1 MNRELLRI
9 SIHKMVVATLISIS
23 GTLSEVSIPAKTAD
37 VLEWLRKKLK
47 QPTLQ
52 FQGKCV
58 HEEHSFAFFAVPSEI
73 EDEQTNQ
80 HMLPPP
86 FNDDSFQGS
95 IAVLKSAN
103 PNPDDYDRQAS
114 KYVDLKTVEYD
125 EFYATCTFDEE
136 DDPEEQGEYEEDD
149 GLGDPQQEEPEDPVD
164 ATVRPHVTVHMLHAS
179 NVFVDHPL
187 RDLIRSKFES
197 EEIEHAILTRSV
209 SDAQK
214 WFIDIDWTN
223 SVFVDMYRSRA
234 VSLYR
239 YRDLAASMTATEFV
253 DSTAVDLNPK
263 RWTSIIEALI
273 EKEKA
278 MYSKKSTASIFMYC
292 SSCKVKTK
300 CDYYQ
305 LQTRSADEP
314 MTTFV
319 TCLECD
325 KRWKF

>member
-1 MNRELLRI
+1 
-9 SIHKMVVATLISIS
+9 MVVATLISIA
-23 GTLSEVSIPAKTAD
+23 GVLSEASIPAKTAD

-58 HEEHSFAFFAVPSEI
+58 QEEHSFAFFAVPSEV

-86 FNDDSFQGS
+86 FHDDSFQGS

-114 KYVDLKTVEYD
+114 KYMDLKSSEYD
-125 EFYATCTFDEE
+125 EFYQTCTFNEEEDEE
-136 DDPEEQGEYEEDD
+136 NEGEYEEDD
-149 GLGDPQQEEPEDPVD
+149 GQGDPTQDEPEDLEEGED
-164 ATVRPHVTVHMLHAS
+164 RPNITVHMLHAS
-179 NVFVDHPL
+179 NVFVDHAL
-187 RDLIRSKFES
+187 RDLVCKKFES
-197 EEIEHAILTRSV
+197 EEIEKAILNRCV
-209 SDAQK
+209 NDAQK
-214 WFIDIDWTN
+214 WFVDIDWTN

-234 VSLYR
+234 VSLYP
-239 YRDLAASMTATEFV
+239 YREMAANLTPTEFV

-263 RWTSIIEALI
+263 RWKEMIQKIID
-273 EKEKA
+273 KEKA
-278 MYSKKSTASIFMYC
+278 MYSKKSTASIFMFC
-292 SSCKVKTK
+292 SSCKKKTR

-325 KRWKF
+325 RRWKF

>member
-1 MNRELLRI
+1 
-9 SIHKMVVATLISIS
+9 MVLATLISIS

-136 DDPEEQGEYEEDD
+136 DEPEEQGEYEEDD

-164 ATVRPHVTVHMLHAS
+164 PMVRTHVTVHMLHAS
-179 NVFVDHPL
+179 NVFIDHPL

-214 WFIDIDWTN
+214 WFIDIDWSN

-239 YRDLAASMTATEFV
+239 YRDLAKNMTATEFV

-292 SSCKVKTK
+292 SSCKIKTK

>member
-1 MNRELLRI
+1 
-9 SIHKMVVATLISIS
+9 MVLATLISIS

-136 DDPEEQGEYEEDD
+136 DEPEEQGEYEEDD
-149 GLGDPQQEEPEDPVD
+149 GLGDPQQEEPEDQVD

-214 WFIDIDWTN
+214 WFIDIDWSN

-239 YRDLAASMTATEFV
+239 YRDLAKNMTATEFV

-292 SSCKVKTK
+292 SSCKIKTK

>member
-1 MNRELLRI
+1 
-9 SIHKMVVATLISIS
+9 MVVATLISIA
-23 GTLSEVSIPAKTAD
+23 GVLSEASIPAKTAD

-58 HEEHSFAFFAVPSEI
+58 QEEHSFAFFAVPSEV

-86 FNDDSFQGS
+86 FHDDSFQGS

-114 KYVDLKTVEYD
+114 KYMDLKSSEYD
-125 EFYATCTFDEE
+125 EFYQTCTFNEEEDEE
-136 DDPEEQGEYEEDD
+136 NEGEYEEDD
-149 GLGDPQQEEPEDPVD
+149 GQGDPTQDEPEDVEEGED
-164 ATVRPHVTVHMLHAS
+164 RPNITVHMLHAS

-187 RDLIRSKFES
+187 RDLVRKKFES
-197 EEIEHAILTRSV
+197 EEIEKAILNRCV
-209 SDAQK
+209 NDAQK
-214 WFIDIDWTN
+214 WFVDIDWTN

-234 VSLYR
+234 VSLYP
-239 YRDLAASMTATEFV
+239 YREMAANLTPTEFV

-263 RWTSIIEALI
+263 RWKEMIQKIID
-273 EKEKA
+273 KEKA
-278 MYSKKSTASIFMYC
+278 MYSKKSTASIFMHC
-292 SSCKVKTK
+292 SSCKKKTR

>member
-1 MNRELLRI
+1 
-9 SIHKMVVATLISIS
+9 
-23 GTLSEVSIPAKTAD
+23 
-37 VLEWLRKKLK
+37 
-47 QPTLQ
+47 
-52 FQGKCV
+52 
-58 HEEHSFAFFAVPSEI
+58 
-73 EDEQTNQ
+73 
-80 HMLPPP
+80 MLPPP

-239 YRDLAASMTATEFV
+239 YRDLAKTMTATEFV

>member
-1 MNRELLRI
+1 
-9 SIHKMVVATLISIS
+9 MVVATLISIA
-23 GTLSEVSIPAKTAD
+23 GVLSEASIPAKTVD

-58 HEEHSFAFFAVPSEI
+58 QEEHSFAFFAVPSEV

-86 FNDDSFQGS
+86 FHDDSFQGS

-114 KYVDLKTVEYD
+114 KYMDLKTSEYD
-125 EFYATCTFDEE
+125 EFYQTCTFNEDEE
-136 DDPEEQGEYEEDD
+136 ENEGEYEEDD
-149 GLGDPQQEEPEDPVD
+149 GQGDPTQDEPEEVEEGED
-164 ATVRPHVTVHMLHAS
+164 RPNITVHMLHAS
-179 NVFVDHPL
+179 NVFVEHLL
-187 RDLIRSKFES
+187 RDRVREKFES
-197 EEIEHAILTRSV
+197 EEIEHAILNRCV
-209 SDAQK
+209 NDAQK
-214 WFIDIDWTN
+214 WFVDIDWN
-223 SVFVDMYRSRA
+223 NPVFVDMYRSRA
-234 VSLYR
+234 VSLYP
-239 YRDLAASMTATEFV
+239 YREMAANMTPTDFV

-263 RWTSIIEALI
+263 RWKEMIQKIID
-273 EKEKA
+273 KEKA
-278 MYSKKSTASIFMYC
+278 MYSKKSTASIFMFC
-292 SSCKVKTK
+292 SSCKKKTR

>member
-1 MNRELLRI
+1 
-9 SIHKMVVATLISIS
+9 MVLATLISIS
-23 GTLSEVSIPAKTAD
+23 GTLSEVSIPAKTVD

-136 DDPEEQGEYEEDD
+136 DDEEEQGEYEEDD

-164 ATVRPHVTVHMLHAS
+164 TAVRPHVTVHMLHAS
-179 NVFVDHPL
+179 NVFIDHPL
-187 RDLIRSKFES
+187 RDLVRSKFES

-239 YRDLAASMTATEFV
+239 YRDLAKNMTATEFV

>member
-1 MNRELLRI
+1 
-9 SIHKMVVATLISIS
+9 MVLATLISIS
-23 GTLSEVSIPAKTAD
+23 GTLSEVSIPAKTVD

-136 DDPEEQGEYEEDD
+136 DDEEEQGEYEEDD

-164 ATVRPHVTVHMLHAS
+164 TAVRPHVTVHMLHAS
-179 NVFVDHPL
+179 NVFIDHPL

-239 YRDLAASMTATEFV
+239 YRDLAKNMTATEFV

-292 SSCKVKTK
+292 SSCKIKTK

>member
-1 MNRELLRI
+1 
-9 SIHKMVVATLISIS
+9 MVVATLISIA
-23 GTLSEVSIPAKTAD
+23 GVLSEASIPAKTAD

-58 HEEHSFAFFAVPSEI
+58 QEEHSFAFFAVPSEV

-86 FNDDSFQGS
+86 FHDDSFQGS

-114 KYVDLKTVEYD
+114 KYMDLKCSEYD
-125 EFYATCTFDEE
+125 EFYQTCTFNEEEDEE
-136 DDPEEQGEYEEDD
+136 NEGEYEEDD
-149 GLGDPQQEEPEDPVD
+149 GQGDPTQDEPEDD
-164 ATVRPHVTVHMLHAS
+164 
-179 NVFVDHPL
+179 
-187 RDLIRSKFES
+187 
-197 EEIEHAILTRSV
+197 AILNRCV
-209 SDAQK
+209 NDAQK
-214 WFIDIDWTN
+214 WFVDIDWTN

-234 VSLYR
+234 VSLYP
-239 YRDLAASMTATEFV
+239 YRKMAANLGPTEFV
-253 DSTAVDLNPK
+253 DSTAVDLNPN
-263 RWTSIIEALI
+263 RWKEMIQKIID
-273 EKEKA
+273 KEKA
-278 MYSKKSTASIFMYC
+278 MYSKKSTASIFMFC
-292 SSCKVKTK
+292 SSCKKKTR

>member
-1 MNRELLRI
+1 
-9 SIHKMVVATLISIS
+9 MVLATLISIS

-136 DDPEEQGEYEEDD
+136 DEPEEHGEYEEDD

-214 WFIDIDWTN
+214 WFIDIDWSN

-239 YRDLAASMTATEFV
+239 YRDLAKNMTATEFV

-292 SSCKVKTK
+292 SSCKIKTK

>member
-1 MNRELLRI
+1 
-9 SIHKMVVATLISIS
+9 MVVATLISIA
-23 GTLSEVSIPAKTAD
+23 GVLSEASIPAKTAD

-58 HEEHSFAFFAVPSEI
+58 QEEHSFAFFAVPSEV

-86 FNDDSFQGS
+86 FHDDSFQGS

-114 KYVDLKTVEYD
+114 KYMDLKTTEYD
-125 EFYATCTFDEE
+125 EFYQTCTFNEEDEE
-136 DDPEEQGEYEEDD
+136 NEGEYEEDD
-149 GLGDPQQEEPEDPVD
+149 GQGDPTQDEPEDVEEGED
-164 ATVRPHVTVHMLHAS
+164 RPNITVHMLHAS
-179 NVFVDHPL
+179 NVFVDHLL
-187 RDLIRSKFES
+187 RDRVREKFES
-197 EEIEHAILTRSV
+197 EEIEHAILNRCV
-209 SDAQK
+209 NDAQK
-214 WFIDIDWTN
+214 WFVDIDWN
-223 SVFVDMYRSRA
+223 NPVFVDMYRSRA
-234 VSLYR
+234 VSLYP
-239 YRDLAASMTATEFV
+239 YREMAANLTPTEFV

-263 RWTSIIEALI
+263 RWKEMIQKIID
-273 EKEKA
+273 KEKA
-278 MYSKKSTASIFMYC
+278 MYSKKSTASIFMFC
-292 SSCKVKTK
+292 SSCKKKTR

>member
-1 MNRELLRI
+1 
-9 SIHKMVVATLISIS
+9 MVVATLISIT

-58 HEEHSFAFFAVPSEI
+58 HEEHSFAFFAVSSEI

-125 EFYATCTFDEE
+125 EFYSTCTFDEE
-136 DDPEEQGEYEEDD
+136 DENEQQGEYEEDD

-164 ATVRPHVTVHMLHAS
+164 GTTRPHVTVHMLHAS

-187 RDLIRSKFES
+187 RDLVRSKFES

-209 SDAQK
+209 ADAQK

-239 YRDLAASMTATEFV
+239 YRNLAETMTATEFV

-292 SSCKVKTK
+292 SSCKIKTK

>member
-1 MNRELLRI
+1 
-9 SIHKMVVATLISIS
+9 MVLATLISIS

-136 DDPEEQGEYEEDD
+136 DEPEEQGEYEEDD

-214 WFIDIDWTN
+214 WFIDIDWSN

-239 YRDLAASMTATEFV
+239 YRDLAKNMTATEFV

-292 SSCKVKTK
+292 SSCKIKTK

>member
-1 MNRELLRI
+1 
-9 SIHKMVVATLISIS
+9 MVLATLISIS

-136 DDPEEQGEYEEDD
+136 DEPEEQGEYEEDD

-164 ATVRPHVTVHMLHAS
+164 ATIRPHVTVHMLHAS

-214 WFIDIDWTN
+214 WFIDIDWSN

-239 YRDLAASMTATEFV
+239 YRDLAKNMTATEFV

-292 SSCKVKTK
+292 SSCKIKTK

>member
-1 MNRELLRI
+1 
-9 SIHKMVVATLISIS
+9 MVVATLISIA
-23 GTLSEVSIPAKTAD
+23 GVLSEALIPAKTAD

-58 HEEHSFAFFAVPSEI
+58 QEEHSFAFFAVPSEA

-86 FNDDSFQGS
+86 FHDDSFQGS

-114 KYVDLKTVEYD
+114 KYMDLKSSEYD
-125 EFYATCTFDEE
+125 EFYQTCTFNEE
-136 DDPEEQGEYEEDD
+136 DDQENEGEYEEDD
-149 GLGDPQQEEPEDPVD
+149 GQGDPTQDEPEDVEEGED
-164 ATVRPHVTVHMLHAS
+164 RPNITVHMLHAS
-179 NVFVDHPL
+179 NVFVDHAL
-187 RDLIRSKFES
+187 RDLVREKFES
-197 EEIEHAILTRSV
+197 EDIEKAILNRCV
-209 SDAQK
+209 NDAQK
-214 WFIDIDWTN
+214 WFVDIDWTN

-234 VSLYR
+234 VSLYP
-239 YRDLAASMTATEFV
+239 YREMAANLTPTEFV

-263 RWTSIIEALI
+263 RWKEMIQKIID
-273 EKEKA
+273 KEKA
-278 MYSKKSTASIFMYC
+278 MYSKKSTASIFMFC
-292 SSCKVKTK
+292 SSCKKKTR

-325 KRWKF
+325 RRWKF

>member
-1 MNRELLRI
+1 
-9 SIHKMVVATLISIS
+9 MVVATLISIA
-23 GTLSEVSIPAKTAD
+23 GVLSEASIPAKTAD

-58 HEEHSFAFFAVPSEI
+58 QEEHSFAFFAVPSEV

-86 FNDDSFQGS
+86 FHDDSFQGS

-114 KYVDLKTVEYD
+114 KYMDLKCSEYD
-125 EFYATCTFDEE
+125 EFYQTCTFNEEEDEE
-136 DDPEEQGEYEEDD
+136 NEGEYEEDD
-149 GLGDPQQEEPEDPVD
+149 GQGDPTQDEPEDVEEGED
-164 ATVRPHVTVHMLHAS
+164 RPNITVHMLHAS

-187 RDLIRSKFES
+187 RDLVRKKFES
-197 EEIEHAILTRSV
+197 EEIEHAILNRCV
-209 SDAQK
+209 NDAQK
-214 WFIDIDWTN
+214 WFVDIDWTN

-234 VSLYR
+234 VSLYP
-239 YRDLAASMTATEFV
+239 YRKMATNLGPTEFV
-253 DSTAVDLNPK
+253 DSTAVDLNPN
-263 RWTSIIEALI
+263 RWKEMIQKIID
-273 EKEKA
+273 KEKA
-278 MYSKKSTASIFMYC
+278 MYSKKSTASIFMFC
-292 SSCKVKTK
+292 SSCKKKTR

>member
-1 MNRELLRI
+1 
-9 SIHKMVVATLISIS
+9 MVVATLISIT
-23 GTLSEVSIPAKTAD
+23 GALSEASIPAKTTD

-58 HEEHSFAFFAVPSEI
+58 HEEHSFAFFAVPSEV

-86 FNDDSFQGS
+86 FHDDSFQGS

-103 PNPDDYDRQAS
+103 PNPDDYDRQAT
-114 KYVDLKTVEYD
+114 KYVDLKTAEYD
-125 EFYATCTFDEE
+125 EFYQTCTFNEE
-136 DDPEEQGEYEEDD
+136 EEEENEGEYEEDD
-149 GLGDPQQEEPEDPVD
+149 GNGDPVQDDQEETEEGE
-164 ATVRPHVTVHMLHAS
+164 ARPHVTVHMLHAS
-179 NVFVDHPL
+179 NVFVDHPM
-187 RDLIRSKFES
+187 RDRVREKFES
-197 EEIEHAILTRSV
+197 EEIETAILNRCV
-209 SDAQK
+209 HDAQK
-214 WFIDIDWTN
+214 WFVDIDWTN

-234 VSLYR
+234 VSLYP
-239 YRDLAASMTATEFV
+239 YRHLAEGMTASGFA

-263 RWTSIIEALI
+263 RWKEMIQKIID
-273 EKEKA
+273 KEKA
-278 MYSKKSTASIFMYC
+278 LHSKKSTASIFMNC
-292 SSCKVKTK
+292 SSCKKKTR

-319 TCLECD
+319 TCLDCD

>member
-1 MNRELLRI
+1 
-9 SIHKMVVATLISIS
+9 MVLATLISIA
-23 GTLSEVSIPAKTAD
+23 GVLSEASIPAKTVD

-58 HEEHSFAFFAVPSEI
+58 QEEHSFAFFAVPSEV

-86 FNDDSFQGS
+86 FHDDSFQGS

-114 KYVDLKTVEYD
+114 KYMDLKTSEYD
-125 EFYATCTFDEE
+125 EFYQTCTFNEEDEE
-136 DDPEEQGEYEEDD
+136 NEGEYEEDD
-149 GLGDPQQEEPEDPVD
+149 GQGDPTQDEPEEVEEGED
-164 ATVRPHVTVHMLHAS
+164 RPNITVHMLHAS
-179 NVFVDHPL
+179 NVFVEHLL
-187 RDLIRSKFES
+187 RDRVREKFES
-197 EEIEHAILTRSV
+197 EEIENAILNRCV
-209 SDAQK
+209 NDAQK
-214 WFIDIDWTN
+214 WFVDIDWNN

-234 VSLYR
+234 VSLYP
-239 YRDLAASMTATEFV
+239 YREMAANMSPTEFV

-263 RWTSIIEALI
+263 RWKEMIQKIID
-273 EKEKA
+273 KEKA
-278 MYSKKSTASIFMYC
+278 MYSKKSTASIFMFC
-292 SSCKVKTK
+292 SSCKKKTR

-325 KRWKF
+325 RRWKF

>member
-1 MNRELLRI
+1 
-9 SIHKMVVATLISIS
+9 MVVATLISIA
-23 GTLSEVSIPAKTAD
+23 GVLSEASIPAKTAD

-58 HEEHSFAFFAVPSEI
+58 QEEHSFAFFAVPSEV

-86 FNDDSFQGS
+86 FHDDSFQGS

-114 KYVDLKTVEYD
+114 KYMDLKTTEYD
-125 EFYATCTFDEE
+125 EFYQTCTFNEEDEE
-136 DDPEEQGEYEEDD
+136 NEGEYEEDD
-149 GLGDPQQEEPEDPVD
+149 GQGDPTQDEPEDVEEGED
-164 ATVRPHVTVHMLHAS
+164 RPNITVHMLHAS
-179 NVFVDHPL
+179 NVFVDHLL
-187 RDLIRSKFES
+187 RDRVREKFES
-197 EEIEHAILTRSV
+197 EEIEHAILNRCV
-209 SDAQK
+209 NDAQK
-214 WFIDIDWTN
+214 WFVDIDWN
-223 SVFVDMYRSRA
+223 NPVFVDMYRSRA
-234 VSLYR
+234 VSLYP
-239 YRDLAASMTATEFV
+239 YRKMAANLTPTEFV

-263 RWTSIIEALI
+263 RWKEMIQKIID
-273 EKEKA
+273 KEKA
-278 MYSKKSTASIFMYC
+278 MYSKKSTASIFMFC
-292 SSCKVKTK
+292 SSCKKKTR

>member
-1 MNRELLRI
+1 
-9 SIHKMVVATLISIS
+9 MVVATLISIT

-125 EFYATCTFDEE
+125 EFYSTCTFDEE
-136 DDPEEQGEYEEDD
+136 DENEEQGEYEEDD
-149 GLGDPQQEEPEDPVD
+149 GLGDPQQEEPEDTVD
-164 ATVRPHVTVHMLHAS
+164 GTTRPHVTVHMLHAS

-187 RDLIRSKFES
+187 RDLVRSKFES

-209 SDAQK
+209 ADAQK
-214 WFIDIDWTN
+214 WFIDIDWSN

-239 YRDLAASMTATEFV
+239 YRDLAETMTATEFV

-292 SSCKVKTK
+292 SSCKIKTK